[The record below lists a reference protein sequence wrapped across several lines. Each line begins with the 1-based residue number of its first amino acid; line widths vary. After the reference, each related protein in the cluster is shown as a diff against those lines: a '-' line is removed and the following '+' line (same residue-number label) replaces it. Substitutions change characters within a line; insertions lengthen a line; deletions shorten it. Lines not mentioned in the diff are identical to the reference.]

1 MYPYQLSS
9 GDGELG
15 HLGEETSPDVAGLH
29 FDWSRM
35 PDSQVPARRVGL
47 PSTRKRKVGRFIPPI
62 PLGWFQRACQ
72 LPGKAPVVLASVL
85 WYLYRL
91 KKSNT
96 FVLAQARLNDFGIS
110 RRAKYRALDALEA
123 AGLISVE
130 RRPKK
135 SPVVPILDRPP
146 DIN

>member
-1 MYPYQLSS
+1 M
-9 GDGELG
+9 G
-15 HLGEETSPDVAGLH
+15 HLEGGTSPDLAGPH

-35 PDSQVPARRVGL
+35 PDSQVPARRVEL
-47 PSTRKRKVGRFIPPI
+47 PSTEKRKARHFIPPI

-72 LPGKAPVVLASVL
+72 LPGRAPVLASIL
-85 WYLYRL
+85 WRLYRL
-91 KKSNT
+91 KKSKP
-96 FVLAQARLNDFGIS
+96 FILAQARLNDFGIS
-110 RRAKYRALDALEA
+110 RRAKYRALEALEA

-135 SPVVPILDRPP
+135 SPVVAILDRPP